1 MDQKYDLDVTKQQE
15 VDLDKEL
22 KTIHQVLLLLE
33 SRLGET
39 ESRIDALSALMQTQ
53 ARDGQTICEG
63 FAQLSKIVEGHHSLA
78 QSLALALPQ
87 RRQPSTLQ

>member
-1 MDQKYDLDVTKQQE
+1 MDQQYDLDVTKQQE

-33 SRLGET
+33 SRLDEQEG
-39 ESRIDALSALMQTQ
+39 RINALAALMQTQ

-63 FAQLSKIVEGHHSLA
+63 FAQLSKIVERHHSLLR
-78 QSLALALPQ
+78 SLALALPQ
-87 RRQPSTLQ
+87 RHQSTTLQ